1 MVNLQAI
8 ESIWDWCVSF
18 HPQGEGDLYT
28 VRKYCTGPKY
38 TLLATSIWGCGTST
52 SLLAL
57 KACVSIVTWTL
68 YSDITDGMSS
78 PCHALGRLTSCLPKT
93 LDPPGALLNQR
104 CLCLVLDETHL
115 PRMCEPSHAYLLA
128 ILSWPFSHSFQL
140 FLFFLFLANSFIKIP
155 VKLHSW
161 FLHLSWTHCI
171 DTYTHNS

>member
-115 PRMCEPSHAYLLA
+115 PGMREPSHAYLLA